1 MRTEGCNVI
10 AVDWQKGAQNPLY
23 GEARANTK
31 LVGEY
36 LAELLGFLAQSTGAK
51 LQEIHCMGHSLGA
64 HVCGYNGKALN
75 GELGRITGAPIHN
88 KIIIALLLNPAK
100 SIIFRIRSCPATF

>member
-1 MRTEGCNVI
+1 VI

-31 LVGEY
+31 PVGEY
-36 LAELLGFLAQSTGAK
+36 LATLLGFLAQSTGAK
-51 LQEIHCMGHSLGA
+51 LEEIHCMGHSLGA

-75 GELGRITGAPIHN
+75 GALGRITGANIYRQR
-88 KIIIALLLNPAK
+88 ILLYAFTNN
-100 SIIFRIRSCPATF
+100 F